1 MYTPAVQQA
10 IPAAHSAAAI
20 QDNHVAV
27 STIARIQEKP
37 AATSDHA
44 LLVGIVALLGLA
56 IQKVGNAALLE
67 IIVQPGTFA
76 FSWMGRRNAARIH
89 TAQLM

>member
-10 IPAAHSAAAI
+10 VPAAHMAAAI
-20 QDNHVAV
+20 QGNHVAV
-27 STIARIQEKP
+27 STIAWIQGKP

-44 LLVGIVALLGLA
+44 LLVGIAALLGLA
-56 IQKVGNAALLE
+56 IQLVDNAALRD

-76 FSWMGRRNAARIH
+76 FSWMGSRNAAQIH
-89 TAQLM
+89 TAQRM